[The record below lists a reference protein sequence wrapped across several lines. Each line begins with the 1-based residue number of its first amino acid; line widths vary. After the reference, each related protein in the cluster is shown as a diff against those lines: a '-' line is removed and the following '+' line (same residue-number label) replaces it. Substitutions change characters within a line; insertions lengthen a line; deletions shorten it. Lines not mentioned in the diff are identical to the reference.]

1 MTECLPPT
9 ALHACRDPPRLPG
22 PSPCHLREA
31 ELPKTPVLSYL
42 FPTLCGFG
50 LFFFFFFEL
59 SYGCALCSQT

>member
-31 ELPKTPVLSYL
+31 ELPKTPVFSYL

-50 LFFFFFFEL
+50 LFFFEL